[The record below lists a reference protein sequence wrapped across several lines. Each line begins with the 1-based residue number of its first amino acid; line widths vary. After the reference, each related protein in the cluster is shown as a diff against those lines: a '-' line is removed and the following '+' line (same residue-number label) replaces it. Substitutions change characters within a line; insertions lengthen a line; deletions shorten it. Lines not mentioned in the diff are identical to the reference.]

1 MEDLPHPT
9 LKPAGVLL
17 CDDLL
22 FASRVTATAQ
32 SLGKTVKVA
41 RSSDVLKS
49 RITEAGPRFILVD
62 LANPGLVIEELVSWV
77 HSMAAGDPKPRIVA
91 YGSHVDAATLK
102 KARAAGCDDVLTR
115 SQLVEQLEN
124 LLGE

>member
-1 MEDLPHPT
+1 MELSPDPT

-41 RSSDVLKS
+41 RSSAVLKS

-77 HSMAAGDPKPRIVA
+77 HSMAAGDAKPRIVA

-115 SQLVEQLEN
+115 SQFVEQLEN